1 MSFLHGIEIVE
12 VTEGPRPVAAG
23 RTNVIGL
30 VGTAGQGALDTPILI
45 SASRKE
51 GTDTFGAEGTIP
63 PALDA
68 ILTQTGAQVVVV
80 CAGRPS
86 AQTVKVVDEPHTFGA
101 GAAGEID
108 LGHENVS
115 DVVVKSSYGNTTH
128 ASPADYT
135 VDLATGIITNV
146 AASGIADGA
155 DVLVSYDYDVPP
167 AGAADVA
174 AAAAEWL
181 IGGESVVGQ
190 APRILAAP
198 GWSDQ
203 AAVSAALIS
212 AAERLRAIAV
222 IEGPDTTDAAAI
234 TARDGYGSRR
244 AYLVDPAVR
253 VQVGDALVTRPNSAY
268 VAGVIARSDAE
279 RGAWASPSN
288 REILGVAGTN
298 RPVDFHLTDPNSA
311 ANRLNEADVATIIR
325 HQGHR
330 LWGNRTCSA
339 DDRWAFLSVVRT
351 ADLIN
356 DALVRSHLWAVD
368 RGITRTYLADVAE
381 GVNNYLRSLVAQGAI
396 VGGRCVPSPDLN
408 APAQIEAGKVTFD
421 VDFTPA
427 YPAEH
432 ITFRSRLT
440 NEYLEDVA

>member
-1 MSFLHGIEIVE
+1 MPFLHGIEIVE
-12 VTEGPRPVAAG
+12 VTEGPRPVTAG

-51 GTDTFGAEGTIP
+51 GTDTFGAAGTIP

-68 ILTQTGAQVVVV
+68 ILTQTGALVVVV
-80 CAGRPS
+80 CAGRPTTE
-86 AQTVKVVDEPHTFGA
+86 TVSVVDEPHAFGA
-101 GAAGEID
+101 GATGEID
-108 LGHENVS
+108 LGHEDVS
-115 DVVVKSSYGNTTH
+115 NVVVKSSDGTTTH
-128 ASPADYT
+128 DTPADYT
-135 VDLATGIITNV
+135 VDVAAGTIANV
-146 AASGIADGA
+146 AAGDIADGA
-155 DVLVSYDYDVPP
+155 DVLVSYDYDVPS
-167 AGAADVA
+167 AGAAEVA
-174 AAAAEWL
+174 AGAAEL

-190 APRILAAP
+190 APRILVAP
-198 GWSDQ
+198 GWSDE
-203 AAVSAALIS
+203 AAVSSALVS

-222 IEGPDTTDAAAI
+222 IEGPDTTDAEAI

-253 VQVGDALVTRPNSAY
+253 VQVGDNVVTRPNSAY
-268 VAGVIARSDAE
+268 VAGVIARSDTE

-288 REILGVAGTN
+288 REILGIAGTS

-325 HQGHR
+325 HQGYR
-330 LWGNRTCSA
+330 LWGNRTCSS
-339 DDRWAFLSVVRT
+339 DQKWAFLSVVRT